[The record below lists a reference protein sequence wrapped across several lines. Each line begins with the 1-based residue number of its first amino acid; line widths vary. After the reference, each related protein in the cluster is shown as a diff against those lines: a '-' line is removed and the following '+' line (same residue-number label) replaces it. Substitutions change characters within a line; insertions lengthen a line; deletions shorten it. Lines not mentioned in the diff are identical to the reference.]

1 MLQEYVARQRAD
13 EWRRAS
19 AEHQLLVTSRPEKQS
34 HVARPRWRIRGIWNR
49 AVERPP
55 VQA

>member
-19 AEHQLLVTSRPEKQS
+19 AEHQLLVKHRPEK
-34 HVARPRWRIRGIWNR
+34 HVARPRWRSRWNWNR
-49 AVERPP
+49 PVERPP
-55 VQA
+55 IQA